1 MNNQS
6 ESCLFSV
13 DELKFYLKDYKGV
26 IEQQQQQQNKQKTTG
41 NKFIK
46 NTQLLFLL

>member
-13 DELKFYLKDYKGV
+13 DELEFYLKDYKGV
-26 IEQQQQQQNKQKTTG
+26 IEQQQQQQTNG
-41 NKFIK
+41 KFIK
-46 NTQLLFLL
+46 NTQLLFLLYVGY